1 MTPIQSGGSKRR
13 ALLLVEGLRERP
25 CERGQCA
32 APVAHAILFMSRS
45 FADSLDGTLADD
57 NRVLLND
64 SGLDRIRAQL
74 RSIYGAMEQRGIEA
88 GGPLAL
94 RLFS

>member
-1 MTPIQSGGSKRR
+1 M
-13 ALLLVEGLRERP
+13 
-25 CERGQCA
+25 
-32 APVAHAILFMSRS
+32 VAMSRS

-57 NRVLLND
+57 NRALLSD

-74 RSIYGAMEQRGIEA
+74 RAIYAGMEQRGIRA
-88 GGPLAL
+88 GSALAL